1 MCIKI
6 YIKIYWWMLHHSKS
20 IPYTLLERLENQKV
34 LFQRLQCC
42 RGFGGTHRFAIYGG
56 NNTNSWQYH
65 DSISLSLKQS
75 FGCRY
80 SNRRFTCRI
89 SNKNKCW
96 EQWVTEFGIILVLVS
111 LVVAIRVSSPFL
123 FGTRSIISVESYF
136 QQFQYFTGTYF
147 LHHHHY
153 YYFKFL

>member
-6 YIKIYWWMLHHSKS
+6 YIKIYWWMLHVESFQIHSLHLAWEAGKLKNVIS
-20 IPYTLLERLENQKV
+20 KTPV
-34 LFQRLQCC
+34 LPGLWT
-42 RGFGGTHRFAIYGG
+42 THRFAIYGG
-56 NNTNSWQYH
+56 NSTNSWQYH
-65 DSISLSLKQS
+65 DSISLSQKQS

-111 LVVAIRVSSPFL
+111 LVVAIGVSSPFFFF

-136 QQFQYFTGTYF
+136 QQFQYFAGT
-147 LHHHHY
+147 
-153 YYFKFL
+153 

>member
-1 MCIKI
+1 
-6 YIKIYWWMLHHSKS
+6 MLNHSKS
-20 IPYTLLERLENQKV
+20 IPYTLLERLENQKM

-56 NNTNSWQYH
+56 NSTNSWQYH

-75 FGCRY
+75 FGCCY

-111 LVVAIRVSSPFL
+111 LVVAIRVSSPFFF

-136 QQFQYFTGTYF
+136 QQFQYFAGTYF